1 MIHLRTRNAHSA
13 ITELCRTI
21 SNADIITHKSEDGVY
36 PRIREAVGVTIHNP
50 RERMVFDKTQ
60 DPIEWF
66 SSLHNLLPEFSMLI
80 DPAMLYAPERKT
92 ASIVKLEWLD
102 VEIYV
107 RCDRGH
113 LDMMVHV
120 GPLHIENLGERF
132 FILTMLQEYAALAV
146 ELPMGVCDITVAQ
159 VSLPADMEFVN
170 RFANAPALK
179 NPYQI
184 SACVPGEMTLEHNML
199 AEVGMYPAMGIKN
212 RWVRRTLSPMW
223 QAAEAMHAET
233 QNLKS
238 AMKLS
243 QLCEAKDVARATRMY
258 LENNYSE

>member
-21 SNADIITHKSEDGVY
+21 SNADIITHKNKDGEY

-60 DPIEWF
+60 NPIEWF
-66 SSLHNLLPEFSMLI
+66 DSLRNLLPEFSMLI
-80 DPAMLYAPERKT
+80 DPAMLYAPERMT
-92 ASIVKLEWLD
+92 ASIVKLEWLN
-102 VEIYV
+102 VEVYV

-113 LDMMVHV
+113 LDMMI
-120 GPLHIENLGERF
+120 HIGLLNIEDWGERF

-146 ELPMGVCDITVAQ
+146 ELPMGICDITVAQ

-170 RFANAPALK
+170 RFANAPAEE
-179 NPYQI
+179 NPYQV

-199 AEVGMYPAMGIKN
+199 AEAAMYPAMGIRN
-212 RWVRRTLSPMW
+212 HWVRRTLSPMW
-223 QAAEAMHAET
+223 QAFEALHGEERDEKAAMQKS
-233 QNLKS
+233 QN
-238 AMKLS
+238 
-243 QLCEAKDVARATRMY
+243 CESLDVARATRMY
-258 LENNYSE
+258 LEGLRNE